1 MTTLLI
7 AEHDNASI
15 KDATNKALTAA
26 AALGADV
33 HVLVAGENAKA
44 AADPGLSSFVGEE
57 VAKSDRPELTSA
69 KIIVSGGRA
78 MQSRENF
85 AKYIEPLAD
94 KLGAGVGA
102 SRAAVDAGYAPNDW
116 QVGQTG
122 KVVAPELY
130 VAVGISGAI
139 QHLAGMKDS
148 KVIGAGQMGNGIAHV
163 AALAGFDVVL
173 NDVSAD
179 RLKSGM
185 ATINGNLARQ
195 VSKKAVSEDDKTKA
209 MSRIVAGEKLD
220 DLADCDLVIETA
232 VEKEEVKRKIFHD
245 LCAVLKPEAIVA
257 SDTSSISITRLAAAT
272 DRPERFI
279 GIHFMN
285 PVPLMELVEL
295 IRGIATDDQ
304 TFEAA
309 KEFVARLGKQIAV
322 SEDFPAFIVNR
333 ILLPMINEAI
343 YTLYEGV
350 GNVEA
355 IDAAMK
361 LGAHH
366 PMGPLE
372 LADFIGLDTCLSI
385 MQVLHEGLADSKY
398 RPCPL
403 LVKYVEAGWLGR
415 KTGRGFYDYRG
426 DRPAPT
432 R

>member
-1 MTTLLI
+1 M
-7 AEHDNASI
+7 
-15 KDATNKALTAA
+15 
-26 AALGADV
+26 
-33 HVLVAGENAKA
+33 
-44 AADPGLSSFVGEE
+44 
-57 VAKSDRPELTSA
+57 
-69 KIIVSGGRA
+69 
-78 MQSRENF
+78 
-85 AKYIEPLAD
+85 
-94 KLGAGVGA
+94 
-102 SRAAVDAGYAPNDW
+102 AAVIKK
-116 QVGQTG
+116 VG
-122 KVVAPELY
+122 
-130 VAVGISGAI
+130 
-139 QHLAGMKDS
+139 
-148 KVIGAGQMGNGIAHV
+148 VIGAGQMGSGIAHV

-195 VSKKAVSEDDKTKA
+195 VSKKAVTEEAKTRA
-209 MSRIVAGEKLD
+209 IARISLAETMD
-220 DLADCDLVIETA
+220 ELADCDLVIETA

-245 LCAVLKPEAIVA
+245 LCALLKPEAIVA

-295 IRGIATDDQ
+295 IRGIATDDS

-309 KEFVARLGKQIAV
+309 KEFVAKLGKQVAV

-333 ILLPMINEAI
+333 ILMPMINEAI

-415 KTGRGFYDYRG
+415 KTQRGFYDYRG
-426 DRPAPT
+426 AKPVPT

>member
-1 MTTLLI
+1 MD
-7 AEHDNASI
+7 DNMAQI
-15 KDATNKALTAA
+15 N
-26 AALGADV
+26 
-33 HVLVAGENAKA
+33 
-44 AADPGLSSFVGEE
+44 
-57 VAKSDRPELTSA
+57 
-69 KIIVSGGRA
+69 
-78 MQSRENF
+78 
-85 AKYIEPLAD
+85 
-94 KLGAGVGA
+94 KLG
-102 SRAAVDAGYAPNDW
+102 
-116 QVGQTG
+116 
-122 KVVAPELY
+122 
-130 VAVGISGAI
+130 
-139 QHLAGMKDS
+139 
-148 KVIGAGQMGNGIAHV
+148 VIGAGQMGNGIAHV
-163 AALAGFDVVL
+163 AALAGLDVVL
-173 NDVSAD
+173 NDVTSD

-185 ATINGNLARQ
+185 ATINGNLTRQ
-195 VSKKAVSEDDKTKA
+195 VAKKMISEDARTEALKHISLTD
-209 MSRIVAGEKLD
+209 SLD
-220 DLADCDLVIETA
+220 GLADCDLVIETA
-232 VEKEEVKRKIFHD
+232 IEKEDVKRKIFHD
-245 LCAVLKPEAIVA
+245 LCATLKPEAIIA
-257 SDTSSISITRLAAAT
+257 SNTSSISITRLAACT

-295 IRGIATDDQ
+295 IRGIATDDA

-309 KEFVARLGKQIAV
+309 KEFVGRLGKQVAV

-333 ILLPMINEAI
+333 VLLPMINEAI

-415 KTGRGFYDYRG
+415 KTQRGFYDYRG
-426 DRPAPT
+426 PKPVPT